1 MFERF
6 TDRARRVLVLA
17 QEEARLLNHNFIG
30 TEHILLG
37 LIHEGEGVAA
47 KALESL
53 GISLE
58 AVREKVEETIGPAGT
73 STTGSPPF
81 TPRAKKVL
89 ELSLRE
95 ALQLGH
101 NYIGTEHMLLG
112 LVREGEGVAAQV
124 LVSLGAD
131 LSRVRQQVI
140 QLLSGYQAQGPEK
153 TTSGAPSPTGQDA
166 PAGSPVLDQFGRN
179 LTQLARERKLDPVI
193 GREREIE
200 RVMQVLSRRTKNNP
214 VLIGEPGVG
223 KTAIVEGL
231 SQRIVASEVP
241 ETLKGKQLYTLDLG
255 ALVAGSRYRGDFE
268 ERLKKVLKE
277 IRTRGD
283 IILFIDELHTLVGA
297 GAAEGA
303 IDAASILKPMLARG
317 ELQTIGATT
326 LDEYRKHLEKDAAL
340 ERRFQPIKV
349 DEPSLAHTIEILKG
363 LRDRY
368 EAHHGV
374 TITDQAV
381 VSAANLA
388 DRYIADRYLPDKA
401 IDLID
406 EAGSRLR
413 IRRMSTPP
421 DYKAIEEEIA
431 KARKDKELA
440 IEKQNFEQAK
450 KLREREEELLQ
461 RKAAKEQEWRAEG
474 VDLFD
479 VVDEEV
485 IAEVLANW
493 TGIPVYKLTEE
504 ETAKLLRMEDE
515 LHKRI
520 IGQGDALRAVS
531 QAIRRTRAGLKD
543 PKRPSGSFIFLGPS
557 GVGKTETAKA
567 LAEFLFGDESAL
579 VQLDMSEYM
588 EKHTVSRLV
597 GSPPGYVGYEE
608 GGQLTEAVRRKPFS
622 VVLFD
627 EIEKA
632 HPDVFNALLQIL
644 EDGRLTD
651 AQGRTVDF
659 KNTVIIMT
667 SNLGTA
673 DLRKASV
680 GFARADSAVTHE
692 KMKMKVNEAL
702 KAHFRPEFLN
712 RIDDVIVFHE
722 LTKEEVTEII
732 DLYIKRLRDQLEA
745 QGISVELT
753 KAAKYLVVDKGYD
766 ATMGARPLR
775 RALQRMVEDPLSE
788 KILWKEF
795 RAGDTV
801 IVDAENGE
809 VTFRAMEHVEP
820 PPVELAGAGS
830 SD

>member
-1 MFERF
+1 LFERF

-140 QLLSGYQAQGPEK
+140 QLLSGYQAAGPEK
-153 TTSGAPSPTGQDA
+153 ATAGAAPGAQDV

-231 SQRIVASEVP
+231 SQRIVAGEVP
-241 ETLKGKQLYTLDLG
+241 ETLRGKQLYTLDLG

-381 VSAANLA
+381 VTAANLA

-413 IRRMSTPP
+413 IRRMSTPA
-421 DYKAIEEEIA
+421 DYKAIEDEIA

-450 KLREREEELLQ
+450 KLREKEEELLQ

-504 ETAKLLRMEDE
+504 ETSKLLRMEEE

-520 IGQGDALRAVS
+520 IGQNNALKAVS

-680 GFARADSAVTHE
+680 GFAKADEAVTHDR
-692 KMKMKVNEAL
+692 MTSKVNDAL
-702 KAHFRPEFLN
+702 KQHFRPEFLN
-712 RIDDVIVFHE
+712 RIDEVIVFHE
-722 LTKEEVTEII
+722 LTKDEITEIV
-732 DLYIKRLRDQLEA
+732 DLYMRRIREQLES

-753 KAAKYLVVDKGYD
+753 RAAKYLVVEKGYD
-766 ATMGARPLR
+766 AMMGARPLR
-775 RALQRMVEDPLSE
+775 RALQRFVEDPLSE

-795 RAGDTV
+795 RAGDTI

-809 VTFRAMEHVEP
+809 ITFKAMEQFEP
-820 PPVELAGAGS
+820 PPVEMAGAGS

>member
-140 QLLSGYQAQGPEK
+140 QLLSGYQAAGPEK
-153 TTSGAPSPTGQDA
+153 ATAGAAPGAQDV

-231 SQRIVASEVP
+231 SQRIVAGEVP
-241 ETLKGKQLYTLDLG
+241 ETLRGKQLYTLDLG

-349 DEPSLAHTIEILKG
+349 EEPSLAHTIEILKG

-381 VSAANLA
+381 VTAANLA

-413 IRRMSTPP
+413 IRRMSTPA
-421 DYKAIEEEIA
+421 DYKAIEDEIA

-504 ETAKLLRMEDE
+504 ETSKLLRMEEE

-520 IGQGDALRAVS
+520 IGQNNALKAVS

-680 GFARADSAVTHE
+680 GFAKADEAVTHDR
-692 KMKMKVNEAL
+692 MTSKVNDAL
-702 KAHFRPEFLN
+702 KQHFRPEFLN
-712 RIDDVIVFHE
+712 RIDEVIVFHE
-722 LTKEEVTEII
+722 LTKDEITEIV
-732 DLYIKRLRDQLEA
+732 DLYMRRVRGQLES

-753 KAAKYLVVDKGYD
+753 RAAKYLVVEKGYD
-766 ATMGARPLR
+766 AMMGARPLR
-775 RALQRMVEDPLSE
+775 RALQRFVEDPLSE

-795 RAGDTV
+795 RAGDTI
-801 IVDAENGE
+801 IVDTENDE
-809 VTFRAMEHVEP
+809 ITFKAMEQFEP
-820 PPVELAGAGS
+820 PPVEMAGAGS